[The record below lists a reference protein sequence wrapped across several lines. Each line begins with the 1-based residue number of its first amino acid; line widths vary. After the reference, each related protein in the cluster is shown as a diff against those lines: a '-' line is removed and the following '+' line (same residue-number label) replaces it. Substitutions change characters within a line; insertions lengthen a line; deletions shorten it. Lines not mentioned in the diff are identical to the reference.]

1 MYLQTESSR
10 KTPPETYRIKNKKML
25 RQNLEKKLKT
35 VELLYTL
42 DWVGQ
47 VKLTFNF
54 FFKDVEGETWSQRHG
69 NKEVEKEVK
78 KKSELCSTNT
88 SNDAATYDLKNKLN
102 QSLSKTYA
110 ITVTPK
116 NPTGRFSFVA
126 VLQTELISLEARL
139 LTWLTIELTNPRLTD
154 L

>member
-1 MYLQTESSR
+1 
-10 KTPPETYRIKNKKML
+10 ML

-69 NKEVEKEVK
+69 NKEVEKEVE

-88 SNDAATYDLKNKLN
+88 SNDAATYDLKNKI
-102 QSLSKTYA
+102 K
-110 ITVTPK
+110 PK
-116 NPTGRFSFVA
+116 FF
-126 VLQTELISLEARL
+126 
-139 LTWLTIELTNPRLTD
+139 
-154 L
+154 